1 MNRLKTTRASH
12 LDPRRELAD
21 YTDVIDNMVLAVM
34 FLNQL
39 GAANAVEIAFL
50 PEVGTKVYASGR
62 KMLVK
67 VHRVDLQFPDF
78 DEHFRISAPPLFAG
92 RGSTY

>member
-1 MNRLKTTRASH
+1 MLT
-12 LDPRRELAD
+12 
-21 YTDVIDNMVLAVM
+21 VM
-34 FLNQL
+34 FLDKL
-39 GAANAVEIAFL
+39 RASFAVEIGFL
-50 PEVGTKVYASGR
+50 TEVRTEVNGSGH

-67 VHRVDLQFPDF
+67 VHWMDLQFPDF

>member
-1 MNRLKTTRASH
+1 MLLDQLSAPFAVQIALLPH
-12 LDPRRELAD
+12 LCAKI
-21 YTDVIDNMVLAVM
+21 Y
-34 FLNQL
+34 
-39 GAANAVEIAFL
+39 G
-50 PEVGTKVYASGR
+50 SGR

-67 VHRVDLQFPDF
+67 VQRVDLQFPDF